1 MTCADCKALPI
12 RVLRS
17 RLACFDEHG
26 QACVPCVSGPA
37 SVEAARRLRSW
48 GSQRDLADE
57 NETAEAL
64 SHSSSDDPVAPV
76 SGAEVR
82 AAASSDHDQVPIL
95 RLSASKEVDVLSIDT
110 DDRELGAP
118 VHGQAY
124 EELVRL

>member
-1 MTCADCKALPI
+1 MF
-12 RVLRS
+12 VLKLS
-17 RLACFDEHG
+17 L
-26 QACVPCVSGPA
+26 
-37 SVEAARRLRSW
+37 RLRSW

-82 AAASSDHDQVPIL
+82 APASSDHDQVPIL
-95 RLSASKEVDVLSIDT
+95 GLSVFEEVDVLSIDA

-124 EELVRL
+124 EELVMRL